1 MLCLSDRQ
9 VEASCLY
16 RETEI
21 FLIMTSCALLTSSK
35 CNALFSGNC
44 WIYQLF
50 EITWFCVNFQFC
62 APPTDNRLWF
72 PASVESFLPHIQ
84 YVLTYSSVKKSV
96 DAHSNVPYASL
107 VAALK
112 WNCLVSADFHSTML
126 SFQRSKK

>member
-1 MLCLSDRQ
+1 MLCLSHKQ

-16 RETEI
+16 RETYI
-21 FLIMTSCALLTSSK
+21 FLIMTSCTLLTCSK
-35 CNALFSGNC
+35 CNALFSVNC
-44 WIYQLF
+44 WIYLLF
-50 EITWFCVNFQFC
+50 EITWFCVNFQLTFQFC

-84 YVLTYSSVKKSV
+84 YVFTYSSVKKSV

-112 WNCLVSADFHSTML
+112 
-126 SFQRSKK
+126 